1 MKKYL
6 LAFAA
11 VALSGC
17 AYSQYKAISLQT
29 YASYDCSSLRAEQRY
44 VEMTIQQDQQTRRR
58 KRSPGPEVSF
68 MGTEPIVRDS
78 DFSLSPAQKR
88 RMLHRFR
95 NHARLRAIVELQAS
109 QGCQKG

>member
-29 YASYDCSSLRAEQRY
+29 YASYDCSSLKAEQRY

-58 KRSPGPEVSF
+58 KRSPDF
-68 MGTEPIVRDS
+68 MGIQPIARVS